1 MDKERLHNKIVR
13 EILARVAGGQYRE
26 GRRLPSERSLCG
38 EFEVARG
45 TLRKALATL
54 EELGVVSIKAN
65 SGVYVRGLAGA
76 RLPQSVL
83 PPDFDHVDLCDII
96 DARKAIETAA
106 FQQAARRITGPQLRK
121 IGELVERMSEA
132 VDDLAAFLELDLAFH
147 QGIVRA
153 SGNAVLGT
161 AFDAIYQYHRF
172 SAVYTSQREGDER
185 EALNC
190 HRRLLKALEKRDSKT
205 GCRILAEH
213 LDAMARYDRRARRS
227 ELRMSVARS

>member
-13 EILARVAGGQYRE
+13 EIIARVAGGQYRE
-26 GRRLPSERSLCG
+26 GLRLPSERSLCG

-54 EELGVVSIKAN
+54 DELGVVAIKPN
-65 SGVYVRGLAGA
+65 SGIYVRGLAGA

-83 PPDFDHVDLCDII
+83 PPDFDHVDLQDII

-106 FQQAARRITGPQLRK
+106 FRQAARSITGSQLARLAQ
-121 IGELVERMSEA
+121 LVGRMGEA
-132 VDDLAAFLELDLAFH
+132 VEDLPAFLELDLAFH

-161 AFDAIYQYHRF
+161 AFEAIYEYHRF

-185 EALNC
+185 EALEC
-190 HRRLLKALEKRDSKT
+190 HRRLLKALERKDSKA

-213 LDAMARYDRRARRS
+213 LDAIARYDRKVVRS
-227 ELRMSVARS
+227 VPKGSPKRS